1 MLEAR
6 RPGQTSAGSTI
17 QEGSS
22 QGQVEGSHSMAGMG
36 AGMVP
41 RLLVCYS
48 SGVLSTKPAWGHL
61 CWMLCRQGTGG
72 LETECEVWKYGPT
85 HTSQVSSAVWKRDFS
100 LQKGALEC
108 SVVQHTSAVPLL
120 GLSCPQ
126 WTVRAPLREVLSGQ
140 EFSVLIGH
148 WGQMLTERGH
158 LPPWGCPAICYR
170 GLAPIRKCPGP
181 LGGSTHPHNGEVD
194 DQS

>member
-1 MLEAR
+1 
-6 RPGQTSAGSTI
+6 
-17 QEGSS
+17 
-22 QGQVEGSHSMAGMG
+22 
-36 AGMVP
+36 
-41 RLLVCYS
+41 
-48 SGVLSTKPAWGHL
+48 
-61 CWMLCRQGTGG
+61 MLCRQGTGG

-108 SVVQHTSAVPLL
+108 SVVQHTSAVPSL

-140 EFSVLIGH
+140 EFSVLTGH
-148 WGQMLTERGH
+148 WGQMLTQGGH
-158 LPPWGCPAICYR
+158 CPAICYR

-181 LGGSTHPHNGEVD
+181 LGGSTHPTQWGSGRSELRASMTAPSGAVLERTIFPLDRAVWCCPGHPIPCQATQG
-194 DQS
+194 